1 MHISPVSQTTV
12 KVIDKIVNS
21 KNIPN
26 TILFYNDYKNL
37 GMSLVLNFIKKL
49 TPKQKNIY
57 NNPDISFVIPMT
69 TTEKDYKENIKMFI
83 EAIKQNIHISE
94 EEWRS
99 LLKANNKKFII
110 GVKQIKK
117 VFENI
122 SKKSFYGGYRFVIVW
137 RPEKMELNTSNKLLK
152 TLEEPPEKTIFLF
165 ISKEHTRLLP
175 TILSRTFKIKIDKLE
190 EKEYVDFLSKEI
202 KINTEEAKDL
212 FCLFDGDY
220 NKIKHHAEQK
230 QNISEYVSLFRRWMR
245 ICYKKNIEEINL
257 FVEDVAKTEK
267 THQRGFVSYCFQVI
281 EKCFFVNNNIKK
293 GGYINKEEEEFVKKL
308 SPFIQ
313 NKYIGFLETLEEI
326 IFCLNANINT
336 KMIFYIST
344 IKIIKLIKQ

>member
-57 NNPDISFVIPMT
+57 NNPDISFVPPMT
-69 TTEKDYKENIKMFI
+69 TAEKDYKENIKMFL
-83 EAIKQNIHISE
+83 EAIKQNPYISE
-94 EEWRS
+94 EEWRGF
-99 LLKANNKKFII
+99 LKANNKKFII
-110 GVKQIKK
+110 GIKQIKK

-137 RPEKMELNTSNKLLK
+137 RPEKMQINTSNKLLK

-165 ISKEHTRLLP
+165 ISKEHTKLLP
-175 TILSRTFKIKIDKLE
+175 TILSRTFKIKIDELE
-190 EKEYVDFLSKEI
+190 EKEYVDFISKET

-220 NKIKHHAEQK
+220 NKIKHHAKQK
-230 QNISEYVSLFRRWMR
+230 QKISEYVSLFNRWMR
-245 ICYKKNIEEINL
+245 ICYKRNIEEINL
-257 FVEDVAKTEK
+257 FVEEIAKKEK
-267 THQRGFVSYCFQVI
+267 THQRGFVFYCLKVI
-281 EKCFFVNNNIKK
+281 EKCFFVNNHIKK
-293 GGYINKEEEEFVKKL
+293 GAYINKQE
-308 SPFIQ
+308 
-313 NKYIGFLETLEEI
+313 
-326 IFCLNANINT
+326 
-336 KMIFYIST
+336 
-344 IKIIKLIKQ
+344 

>member
-122 SKKSFYGGYRFVIVW
+122 SKKSLKMFPTFFIIDLRQVW
-137 RPEKMELNTSNKLLK
+137 Y
-152 TLEEPPEKTIFLF
+152 
-165 ISKEHTRLLP
+165 
-175 TILSRTFKIKIDKLE
+175 D
-190 EKEYVDFLSKEI
+190 
-202 KINTEEAKDL
+202 
-212 FCLFDGDY
+212 
-220 NKIKHHAEQK
+220 
-230 QNISEYVSLFRRWMR
+230 R
-245 ICYKKNIEEINL
+245 I
-257 FVEDVAKTEK
+257 
-267 THQRGFVSYCFQVI
+267 RSGFVYMGSDFW
-281 EKCFFVNNNIKK
+281 KM
-293 GGYINKEEEEFVKKL
+293 KL
-308 SPFIQ
+308 FWSD
-313 NKYIGFLETLEEI
+313 
-326 IFCLNANINT
+326 
-336 KMIFYIST
+336 S
-344 IKIIKLIKQ
+344 